1 MSDTLFSP
9 TTSKSAAVNLA
20 PARRIDQQLV
30 GESVAIR
37 EVRQMVRYAARTDIP
52 VLISGPPGTGKEIV
66 AHTLHQLSPRATQPF
81 IRLNCGTLTAAAL
94 AQQLGGQD
102 PLSAVFLDKDGGDS
116 APQGKALS
124 GSLWLNELAD
134 LTAELQILLL
144 RLLEDK
150 QIAGGADTSGGDGAR
165 LISATHSDLDLA
177 IAAGSFRSDL
187 YYRLAVF
194 PIDIPPLSQRPED
207 ILPLIDAA
215 ARERGDG
222 SQLLRFTPE
231 ALDLL
236 TAYAWPGNG
245 RELHNM
251 VERAMLLYPRITISA
266 EQLANLL
273 GKKAGK
279 QGFETAVMAGP
290 AHGLPAPMPARF
302 DLRAHL
308 QAEERKYLIAAL
320 QSANGIVSEAAKHLR
335 LRRTTFVEKM
345 KRHGIERKMVIAQP

>member
-1 MSDTLFSP
+1 MSDILFS
-9 TTSKSAAVNLA
+9 TAAAKLPAATMA

-30 GESVAIR
+30 GESLAIR

-66 AHTLHQLSPRATQPF
+66 AHTLHHLSPRAAQPF
-81 IRLNCGTLTAAAL
+81 VRLNCGTLTAAAL
-94 AQQLGGQD
+94 AQQLGGQND
-102 PLSAVFLDKDGGDS
+102 VSAIFLDSDGGDS
-116 APQGKALS
+116 EPPQTALN

-134 LTAELQILLL
+134 LTPELQILLL
-144 RLLEDK
+144 RLLDDK
-150 QIAGGADTSGGDGAR
+150 RIAGGADTIGGSGAR
-165 LISATHSDLDLA
+165 LISATHSDLDLE

-194 PIDIPPLSQRPED
+194 PIDIPPLAQRSED
-207 ILPLIDAA
+207 IIPLVDAA

-231 ALDLL
+231 ALDML
-236 TAYAWPGNG
+236 TAYAWPGNA
-245 RELHNM
+245 RELDNM
-251 VERAMLLYPRITISA
+251 VERAMLLYPQITISV

-279 QGFETAVMAGP
+279 QGFETATKAG
-290 AHGLPAPMPARF
+290 ATQGLPAPMPARF

-308 QAEERKYLIAAL
+308 LAEERKYLIAAL
-320 QSANGIVSEAAKHLR
+320 QEANGIVSEAAKHLR

-345 KRHGIERKMVIAQP
+345 KRHGIERKMIIAQR